1 MYDEAKYI
9 LQIKCHSLELQLE
22 KFEQQRS
29 ELALHFATLLCDELA
44 SRLKGFDADGVSD
57 WFETKPQRMSEL
69 LGTWFDIKRA
79 KELYYNS
86 TRCFS
91 YDVEQ
96 ILNKKLETTHPIIV
110 TRKGGLETL
119 RSYDLVLGG
128 RVR

>member
-29 ELALHFATLLCDELA
+29 ELALHFTTVLCDELA
-44 SRLKGFDADGVSD
+44 LRLKGFDADGVSD

-96 ILNKKLETTHPIIV
+96 ILNKKLNTTHPIIV